1 MSVQEQ
7 IKKLNQTIA
16 NSSYKTAVL
25 SPKAQKKLSE
35 PQSSKK
41 KTVSAPGKK
50 HSDSERKPFKMF
62 SPLPRRKNKNHDREE
77 KKTEV
82 TRKPAMPAETVKFF
96 LEQKIE
102 NLVKETANK
111 KKRRDEFE
119 TSIKDYP
126 DREKEKLRMLFGQK
140 ESDFLRLK
148 RSKINKDMFT
158 KIKTIGKVWV
168 IQLAFWL

>member
-1 MSVQEQ
+1 
-7 IKKLNQTIA
+7 
-16 NSSYKTAVL
+16 
-25 SPKAQKKLSE
+25 
-35 PQSSKK
+35 
-41 KTVSAPGKK
+41 
-50 HSDSERKPFKMF
+50 
-62 SPLPRRKNKNHDREE
+62 
-77 KKTEV
+77 
-82 TRKPAMPAETVKFF
+82 MPAETVKFF